1 MAGALS
7 SCIMSSTFRQ
17 KDFLRINDSL
27 HAALISLGDFQVGA
41 WWMRCVEFHFGK
53 GRYVP
58 GDHYGWHLH
67 KELQF
72 EIPLSGQFEFSIK
85 KSKKARIRSGEV
97 LVLPPDNVHRWKCL
111 RGGMMIGIS
120 LAPLPHADSVV
131 MPLGSWL
138 NPSVVKLPMLPG
150 VLELLLEELGSHPTT
165 QDFATKRMAC
175 WIYLVV
181 TQILGAC
188 LGPPSVPQQNVAV
201 GSSRSQRLVSKM
213 IRYIDANISGNLSMA
228 HFEKTL
234 GISARQ
240 IHRVFTEVTGV
251 SCHKYVMERR
261 LEVARSKFQSNP
273 EASVKEVAYSS
284 GFTSPAHFSSKF
296 KSTFG
301 VRPNDYR

>member
-1 MAGALS
+1 MAFS
-7 SCIMSSTFRQ
+7 FRQ

-27 HAALISLGDFQVGA
+27 HAALVSLGDFQVGA

-67 KELQF
+67 KELQL
-72 EIPLSGQFEFSIK
+72 EIPLSGHFAFSIK
-85 KSKKARIRSGEV
+85 KSKTARIRSGEV
-97 LVLPPDNVHRWKCL
+97 LVLPPDTVHRWKCL

-120 LAPLPHADSVV
+120 LAPLPHAESVV
-131 MPLGSWL
+131 MPLGNWL

-150 VLELLLEELGSHPTT
+150 VVELLLHEFELHPAP
-165 QDFATKRMAC
+165 QDFSTKRLAC

-188 LGPPSVPQQNVAV
+188 LVSPSGPEHSVAP
-201 GSSRSQRLVSKM
+201 GTSRSQRLVSKM
-213 IRYIDANISGNLSMA
+213 IRHIDANLSGNLSMA
-228 HFEKTL
+228 NFEKTL

-240 IHRVFTEVTGV
+240 IHRVFTEVTGM
-251 SCHKYVMERR
+251 SCHKYIMNRR

-284 GFTSPAHFSSKF
+284 GFASPAHFSSKF
-296 KSTFG
+296 KSAFG